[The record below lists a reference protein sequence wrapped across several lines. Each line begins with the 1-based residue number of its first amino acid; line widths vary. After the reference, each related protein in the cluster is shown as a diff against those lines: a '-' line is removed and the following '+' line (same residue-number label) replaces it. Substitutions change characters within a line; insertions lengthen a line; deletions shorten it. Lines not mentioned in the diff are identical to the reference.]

1 MSAVAISHDYVLDF
15 FDVPA
20 FSRQALKDSRSLAA
34 VIDHTILK
42 PEATESQIS
51 ERCAEAMEHGFA
63 CVVVNPCWVAHAH
76 AVLEGTAVKTAAVV
90 GFPFGASLITS
101 KREATDEVL
110 RLGAREI
117 DMVMNIGALKSG
129 NRKLVEQ
136 DIRAVVEVAH
146 DGGALVK
153 VVLEV
158 CLLTLEEKILA
169 SELAIIAGADFV
181 KTSTG
186 FSSGGANVHDV
197 GLLRGVVG
205 NRCQV
210 KASGNIRTLKQARQ
224 MIEAGASR
232 IGTSAGVAIVKEMAG

>member
-1 MSAVAISHDYVLDF
+1 M
-15 FDVPA
+15 
-20 FSRQALKDSRSLAA
+20 
-34 VIDHTILK
+34 
-42 PEATESQIS
+42 
-51 ERCAEAMEHGFA
+51 
-63 CVVVNPCWVAHAH
+63 
-76 AVLEGTAVKTAAVV
+76 
-90 GFPFGASLITS
+90 
-101 KREATDEVL
+101 
-110 RLGAREI
+110 
-117 DMVMNIGALKSG
+117 
-129 NRKLVEQ
+129 
-136 DIRAVVEVAH
+136 
-146 DGGALVK
+146 K